1 MQQNLIKKK
10 DDMVEKAQTEVEEIT
25 QSNTEMKVKNV
36 ELENEISTHLKK
48 IKRIR
53 EEERNLKRQIIEER
67 TKFDQVVKRNLLID
81 ELNKDMME
89 MNIEDL

>member
-1 MQQNLIKKK
+1 
-10 DDMVEKAQTEVEEIT
+10 MVEKAQTEVEEIT